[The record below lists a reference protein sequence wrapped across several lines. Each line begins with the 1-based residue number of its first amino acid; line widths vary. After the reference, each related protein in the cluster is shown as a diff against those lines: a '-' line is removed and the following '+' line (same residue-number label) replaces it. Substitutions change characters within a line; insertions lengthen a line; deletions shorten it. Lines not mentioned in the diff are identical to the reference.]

1 MPGIFDQ
8 IQMLGMKDCRVI
20 LKLEMMLS
28 FFREVAVPSQT
39 GRGRPV

>member
-20 LKLEMMLS
+20 LKLEVVLS
-28 FFREVAVPSQT
+28 FFRKDLLFLLRQVE
-39 GRGRPV
+39 